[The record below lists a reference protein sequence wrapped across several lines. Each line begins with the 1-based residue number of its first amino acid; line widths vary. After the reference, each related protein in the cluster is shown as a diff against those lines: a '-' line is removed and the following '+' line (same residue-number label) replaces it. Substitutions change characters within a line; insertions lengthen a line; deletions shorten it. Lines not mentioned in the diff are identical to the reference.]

1 MEISNNFIAA
11 EDELTL
17 EAKADSL
24 SAKNYIEG
32 ARVNDKFMRSKL
44 KLKPSEFAHYKVDHD
59 TVITFCI
66 KEFRAFLLF
75 AEALNAE
82 MTLEFDEAGS
92 PFFVKIKKH
101 LEIECLLILSTLSL
115 DDFSFC
121 ADYRQ
126 HEISQCDLTNT
137 AQKRK
142 SSTPGPVVQQKRR
155 LAENTTLSDVDT
167 SLFQFR
173 DHRPARPSEAAS
185 VEPARLLADGDTVE
199 VVEEEADEEALLLAV
214 SDAMEASQAR
224 PPSST
229 EVCFYNTEDVPPKIL
244 PPQIEEHMEEDE
256 SIPQSPERERGHRM
270 RTIFSRC
277 FQNTYVP
284 REPSPNSQVYAPNS
298 DTED

>member
-1 MEISNNFIAA
+1 MEISNSFIAS
-11 EDELTL
+11 EEELTL
-17 EAKADSL
+17 EAKPDSL

-32 ARVNDKFMRSKL
+32 ARVNDKFMRSQL
-44 KLKPSEFAHYKVDHD
+44 KLKPSEFVHYKVEQD

-82 MTLEFDEAGS
+82 MTLEFDDAGT

-101 LEIECLLILSTLSL
+101 SEIECLLILSTLSP
-115 DDFSFC
+115 DDVSFSE
-121 ADYRQ
+121 DYRQ
-126 HEISQCDLTNT
+126 REISQCDLNNT

-142 SSTPGPVVQQKRR
+142 SSTPGPNVQQKRR
-155 LAENTTLSDVDT
+155 LAEDTTLSDADS

-173 DHRPARPSEAAS
+173 DHQPPRPSEAVS
-185 VEPARLLADGDTVE
+185 VQPPRLLADGDTVV

-214 SDAMEASQAR
+214 SDAMEASQPQ
-224 PPSST
+224 PPSN
-229 EVCFYNTEDVPPKIL
+229 EVCFIDTEDTPSSIL
-244 PPQIEEHMEEDE
+244 PPQIEEHEEDDE